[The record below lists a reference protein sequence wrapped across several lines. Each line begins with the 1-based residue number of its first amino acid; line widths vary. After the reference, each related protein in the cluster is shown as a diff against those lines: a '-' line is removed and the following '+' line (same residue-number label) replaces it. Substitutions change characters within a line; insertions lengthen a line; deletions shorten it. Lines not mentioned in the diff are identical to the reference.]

1 MLDIIED
8 YLETI
13 NVFKGSDVSLGDLDY
28 VDEATAEFLLYKF
41 KRELKRLPQF
51 LEIAKN
57 SKKKELRMVDMKKN
71 RDILLAGY
79 RNYMN
84 ELASQKEPSK
94 EDLIRIALVGN
105 FIESLYDLDK
115 VDFETGAGES

>member
-1 MLDIIED
+1 
-8 YLETI
+8 
-13 NVFKGSDVSLGDLDY
+13 
-28 VDEATAEFLLYKF
+28 
-41 KRELKRLPQF
+41 
-51 LEIAKN
+51 
-57 SKKKELRMVDMKKN
+57 MVDVKKN

-84 ELASQKEPSK
+84 KLASQKEHSK

-115 VDFETGAGES
+115 VDFENGTGES

>member
-1 MLDIIED
+1 MLG
-8 YLETI
+8 LR
-13 NVFKGSDVSLGDLDY
+13 KLKDLQVL
-28 VDEATAEFLLYKF
+28 VD
-41 KRELKRLPQF
+41 
-51 LEIAKN
+51 
-57 SKKKELRMVDMKKN
+57 KKELRMVDIKKN

-84 ELASQKEPSK
+84 RLASQKEPSK

-105 FIESLYDLDK
+105 FVEILYDLDK

>member
-1 MLDIIED
+1 
-8 YLETI
+8 
-13 NVFKGSDVSLGDLDY
+13 
-28 VDEATAEFLLYKF
+28 
-41 KRELKRLPQF
+41 
-51 LEIAKN
+51 
-57 SKKKELRMVDMKKN
+57 MVDMKKN

-79 RNYMN
+79 RHCMN

-115 VDFETGAGES
+115 VDFENGAGES

>member
-1 MLDIIED
+1 
-8 YLETI
+8 
-13 NVFKGSDVSLGDLDY
+13 
-28 VDEATAEFLLYKF
+28 
-41 KRELKRLPQF
+41 
-51 LEIAKN
+51 
-57 SKKKELRMVDMKKN
+57 MVDMKKN

-84 ELASQKEPSK
+84 KLASQKEHSK

-115 VDFETGAGES
+115 VDFENGTGES

>member
-1 MLDIIED
+1 
-8 YLETI
+8 
-13 NVFKGSDVSLGDLDY
+13 
-28 VDEATAEFLLYKF
+28 
-41 KRELKRLPQF
+41 
-51 LEIAKN
+51 
-57 SKKKELRMVDMKKN
+57 MVDMKKN

-84 ELASQKEPSK
+84 KLASQKEHSE

-115 VDFETGAGES
+115 VDFENGTGE

>member
-1 MLDIIED
+1 MI
-8 YLETI
+8 
-13 NVFKGSDVSLGDLDY
+13 DV
-28 VDEATAEFLLYKF
+28 
-41 KRELKRLPQF
+41 
-51 LEIAKN
+51 
-57 SKKKELRMVDMKKN
+57 KKN

-84 ELASQKEPSK
+84 KLASQKEHSK

-115 VDFETGAGES
+115 VDFENGTGES